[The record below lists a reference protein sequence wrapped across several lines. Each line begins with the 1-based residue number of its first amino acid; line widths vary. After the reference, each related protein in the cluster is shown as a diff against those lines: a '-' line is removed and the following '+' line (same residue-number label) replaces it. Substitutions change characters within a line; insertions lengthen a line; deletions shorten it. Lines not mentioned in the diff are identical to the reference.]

1 MFSLGALS
9 FAAPV
14 ALLALAAI
22 PALWWLLRVVPPAP
36 KRVRFPAIRIIM
48 RLVNPEESSAKTPLW
63 LTLLRIALIL
73 LVIVGAAHPIL
84 NAQNSVIAAGPPLA
98 VTESVV
104 GEFTVSTAPAVGV
117 LNVIA
122 GAEDAAGVTVTAEF
136 ADAVAPFESVIF
148 ALRVTLP
155 VVLGVHETE

>member
-1 MFSLGALS
+1 MFALGALS

-22 PALWWLLRVVPPAP
+22 PALWWLLRVIPPAP

-73 LVIVGAAHPIL
+73 MVIIGAAHPIL
-84 NAQNSVIAAGPPLA
+84 NAQNSVMASGPLVLVIDDDWASARNWQTRQRSMGQLLDRAQRDSRPVA
-98 VTESVV
+98 IVTDRK
-104 GEFTVSTAPAVGV
+104 STRLTP
-117 LNVIA
+117 
-122 GAEDAAGVTVTAEF
+122 VTATSRMPSS
-136 ADAVAPFESVIF
+136 A
-148 ALRVTLP
+148 
-155 VVLGVHETE
+155 